1 MTYILSFDPY
11 EKVNRYYHFYY
22 PEMRTREL
30 GLRNLNQ
37 NWTLPW
43 NLKKNDTITPKYSDL
58 IDLE

>member
-43 NLKKNDTITPKYSDL
+43 NLKKKMTQLLQNIQ
-58 IDLE
+58 I

>member
-30 GLRNLNQ
+30 RLRNLNQ

-43 NLKKNDTITPKYSDL
+43 NFKKK
-58 IDLE
+58 